1 MTKGGSR
8 QVVAGILVMALVALS
23 TTTSVTVVA
32 DADVPFSVNLR
43 SSTLQPINVSIEV
56 GQSISWRNVDSNENI
71 THRVVYDHDG
81 DGIYNGSMDWDSG
94 NLSRNCELDENG
106 TRVDA
111 DCEVVFEM
119 HFNETWENGS
129 YNYQDIL
136 SNGTVNNGTIH
147 VHGQDHH
154 IDDSEP
160 NPPTHIHG
168 VDDENHD
175 LEGRVGD
182 SNSRD
187 WLLWLAA
194 GSGVASVLLLGIYW
208 SSTKNENSAFGKTE
222 EIDVKPDADI
232 DQIVEEE

>member
-1 MTKGGSR
+1 MNVVVGIV
-8 QVVAGILVMALVALS
+8 VVALFAL
-23 TTTSVTVVA
+23 TTTIPITVVA
-32 DADVPFSVNLR
+32 DGDVPFSVNLR

-56 GQSISWRNVDSNENI
+56 NQSVSWRNVDSNENI
-71 THRVVYDHDG
+71 THRIVYDHDG

-136 SNGTVNNGTIH
+136 SNGTVNNGTVH
-147 VHGQDHH
+147 VHGHDHH
-154 IDDSEP
+154 SGDSES
-160 NPPTHIHG
+160 NSSSHAHG
-168 VDDENHD
+168 VDDDNHD
-175 LEGRVGD
+175 LEVQAGD
-182 SNSRD
+182 SNSRN

-208 SSTKNENSAFGKTE
+208 SGIKNENAEFGKTE
-222 EIDVKPDADI
+222 EIDVKPDSDI

>member
-1 MTKGGSR
+1 MTKGCSMN
-8 QVVAGILVMALVALS
+8 VVAGILVAALFAL
-23 TTTSVTVVA
+23 TTTIPITVVA
-32 DADVPFSVNLR
+32 DADVPYSVNLR

-81 DGIYNGSMDWDSG
+81 DGMYNGSMDWDSG

-119 HFNETWENGS
+119 HFNETWQNGS
-129 YNYQDIL
+129 YDYQDIL

-147 VHGQDHH
+147 VHGNDHYYG
-154 IDDSEP
+154 DSEP
-160 NPPTHIHG
+160 NPSPHIHG

-175 LEGRVGD
+175 LEGLVED
-182 SNSRD
+182 SNRE

-194 GSGVASVLLLGIYW
+194 GSGVASVLLLAVLW
-208 SSTKNENSAFGKTE
+208 SATKNENSELGETE
-222 EIDVKPDADI
+222 EINLKPDADI